1 LLGEC
6 AGLRAETFAQR
17 RVLKDRAEPV
27 RQGINVIVRHQK
39 TRVPVAH

>member
-6 AGLRAETFAQR
+6 AGLRTETFAQR